1 VLFNFELI
9 LPYLAELVKRNSL
22 YLADF
27 LALILSNMATLTA
40 MREELTITQATE
52 RLQAR
57 GINVARRTVAS
68 WIEQGLFTRRLVET
82 PAGNYWV
89 IPAHEVDSFEKPKV
103 GRPPKSKT
111 ETDSK
116 TGKQKGR
123 KK

>member
-1 VLFNFELI
+1 
-9 LPYLAELVKRNSL
+9 
-22 YLADF
+22 
-27 LALILSNMATLTA
+27 

-57 GINVARRTVAS
+57 GIDVARRTVAS

-82 PAGNYWV
+82 PTGNYWV

-103 GRPPKSKT
+103 GRPPKAKA

-116 TGKQKGR
+116 VSKKKGGR
-123 KK
+123 K

>member
-1 VLFNFELI
+1 
-9 LPYLAELVKRNSL
+9 
-22 YLADF
+22 
-27 LALILSNMATLTA
+27 

-89 IPAHEVDSFEKPKV
+89 IPAREVDSFEKPKV
-103 GRPPKSKT
+103 GRPPKAKT
-111 ETDSK
+111 VTDSK
-116 TGKQKGR
+116 AS
-123 KK
+123 KKAFKK